1 MTLAY
6 AIQAGYKGP
15 ITVLTAE
22 PYAPLDRTK
31 ISKALMTDA
40 SALAWRTPTHLEK
53 VLKVQLKTS
62 AVVASVDLEK
72 RSVKLESG
80 DEVSYEKLI
89 LATGG
94 SEWR

>member
-1 MTLAY
+1 M
-6 AIQAGYKGP
+6 QAGYKGA
-15 ITVLTAE
+15 LTILSAE

-62 AVVASVDLEK
+62 TKVTGIDLEN
-72 RSVKLESG
+72 RQVKVEG
-80 DEVSYEKLI
+80 GEDVAYEKLI

-94 SEWR
+94 SE